1 MQNLKLLD
9 ELLIGRVEP
18 VIYAFS
24 TNTIPNCLKVGDTCR
39 PLSQRLQEWRRYF
52 PDLKEEFQDKAVLG
66 REIFFPGITPYT
78 AIWNRSF

>member
-9 ELLIGRVEP
+9 ELLIGCVEP

-39 PLSQRLQEWRRYF
+39 PQI
-52 PDLKEEFQDKAVLG
+52 G
-66 REIFFPGITPYT
+66 RASCRE
-78 AIWNRSF
+78 RV

>member
-39 PLSQRLQEWRRYF
+39 PLSQRLQERPLNKGKSRM
-52 PDLKEEFQDKAVLG
+52 EEVPEGSK
-66 REIFFPGITPYT
+66 PK
-78 AIWNRSF
+78 